1 LRECLN
7 WPTFSLA
14 EEGINKAAR
23 LRVSTIRKQQWR
35 KSYAEV
41 KAGEKGGYLKREK
54 VRASKRQ

>member
-1 LRECLN
+1 
-7 WPTFSLA
+7 LA